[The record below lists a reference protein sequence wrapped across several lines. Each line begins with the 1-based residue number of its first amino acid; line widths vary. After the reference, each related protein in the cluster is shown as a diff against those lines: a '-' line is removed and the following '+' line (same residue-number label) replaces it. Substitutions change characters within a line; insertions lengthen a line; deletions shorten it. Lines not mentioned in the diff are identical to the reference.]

1 VLFLSCRDSS
11 GFHRERYCVKL
22 WFARSAPQKAVRV
35 LKYGAVMVLTL
46 QWDLNELGGEISK
59 LWVRKSPQDENK
71 LAIA

>member
-1 VLFLSCRDSS
+1 MQGLEWVPQRKVLCQIM
-11 GFHRERYCVKL
+11 
-22 WFARSAPQKAVRV
+22 FARSAPQKAVRV